1 MGKSGPNMKVEM
13 TICEVKTKERLKKD
27 FQLFIVHIPSSGQ
40 DYEDMEEEETW
51 YNATKQE
58 MRLA

>member
-1 MGKSGPNMKVEM
+1 MKVEM
-13 TICEVKTKERLKKD
+13 TICEVKTKEISKD

-51 YNATKQE
+51 YNATMQE